1 MTREANTKMESGAK
15 PEYGIDAPGVIR
27 NLLVAGV
34 AAIAVG
40 RFLPSVTVGGVTF
53 LLRPMFWN
61 VGMGCLLGGV
71 LMLVYARFGKFGH
84 RERILNAV
92 KWRGD
97 ERVLDVGTG
106 AGLLLIGAA
115 KRITAGKAVGID
127 LWSQVDLSGNG
138 PERVLKNAELEGVS
152 GKIEVVSGDATEM
165 KFPDASF
172 DVVVSNLCI
181 HNIPSKEGRAKACRE
196 IVRVLKPGGKL
207 VISDFIHTGEYV
219 KAFKGAGMEME
230 PGISV
235 SWSTFPPLRIL
246 KGKKP
251 A

>member
-1 MTREANTKMESGAK
+1 MMQEASAK

-27 NLLVAGV
+27 NLLVGGAASLVAGRLV
-34 AAIAVG
+34 
-40 RFLPSVTVGGVTF
+40 PSVTLGGITF
-53 LLRPMFWN
+53 ILKPMFIN
-61 VGMGCLLGGV
+61 TGVGCLLAGV
-71 LMLVYARFGKFGH
+71 LMLLYAKYGKFGH
-84 RERILNAV
+84 RDRILNVV

-115 KRITAGKAVGID
+115 KRLTTGKAVGID

-165 KFPDASF
+165 KFADGSF

-181 HNIPSKEGRAKACRE
+181 HNIPSKEGRGKACRE
-196 IVRVLKPGGKL
+196 IVRVLKPGGKIM
-207 VISDFIHTGEYV
+207 ISDFIHTGEYV
-219 KAFKGAGMEME
+219 KAFRAAGMEME
-230 PGISV
+230 PGISM

-246 KGKKP
+246 KGKK
-251 A
+251 AG

>member
-1 MTREANTKMESGAK
+1 MMQEAKSK

-27 NLLVAGV
+27 NLFVAGV
-34 AAIAVG
+34 AGIAFG
-40 RFLPSVTVGGVTF
+40 RFVPDVTVGGVT
-53 LLRPMFWN
+53 LILKPMFWN
-61 VGMGCLLGGV
+61 TGIGCLIAGV
-71 LMLVYARFGKFGH
+71 LMLLYARFGKFGH
-84 RERILNAV
+84 RDRMLNAV
-92 KWRGD
+92 QWRGD

-115 KRITAGKAVGID
+115 KRITTGRAVGID
-127 LWSQVDLSGNG
+127 LWSRVDLSGNG
-138 PERVLKNAELEGVS
+138 PERVLRNAELEGVS
-152 GKIEVVSGDATEM
+152 EKIEVVSGDATEM
-165 KFPDASF
+165 KFADGSF

-181 HNIPSKEGRAKACRE
+181 HNIPSKEGREKACRE
-196 IVRVLKPGGKL
+196 IVRVLKPGGKI

-219 KAFKGAGMEME
+219 KAFKAAGMEME
-230 PGISV
+230 PGISM